1 MQRRGKNTDGSAKK
15 VHLFISTQHQI
26 DRVIKEIKAGRYS
39 IDVELEGS
47 LSKET
52 LLDAAR

>member
-1 MQRRGKNTDGSAKK
+1 MT
-15 VHLFISTQHQI
+15 LLPP
-26 DRVIKEIKAGRYS
+26 GRYS
-39 IDVELEGS
+39 IDVELDGS